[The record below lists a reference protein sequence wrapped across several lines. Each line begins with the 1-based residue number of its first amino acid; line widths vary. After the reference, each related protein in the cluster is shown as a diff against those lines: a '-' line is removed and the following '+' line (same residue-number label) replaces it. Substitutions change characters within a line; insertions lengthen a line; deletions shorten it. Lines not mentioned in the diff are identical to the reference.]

1 MIHSHL
7 AQVLVILAA
16 AVACVPLFER
26 LRLGPVVGYLVAGI
40 VIGPGGLALV
50 HDIEAVQALG
60 ALGVVFLL
68 FTIGLEFTRERLSL
82 IGGRVLALAALQV
95 VVTTA
100 AIAGVALLGG
110 FDEPQAIIIGSAL
123 ALSSTAIVL
132 PILAATGR
140 LNTVTGRTAVAVTVI
155 QDLAVGP
162 ILVLI
167 ETLGQSDGNLAQQ
180 LAIAVVKA
188 ALAIGVILLLGRL
201 VLRPIFRIVA
211 QAKSP
216 EVFVGMAL
224 LVALGTSFGTEH
236 AGLSMAFGG
245 LLAGLLLAETEF
257 RHQVAAD
264 VEPFRGL
271 LLGLF
276 FMTVGMV
283 VDLRLVAENA
293 GVVLGLAA
301 ALMLG
306 KGLLLFVLA
315 VLLGVPRLRAARL
328 GGLLSQGGEVAF
340 IAFGAA
346 AAAGLFVMDTARL
359 LIAIVA
365 VSMMA
370 TPLVIGAGRWLIAWF
385 DKRGIAA
392 ASDLAGDRL
401 DIRDHVI
408 IVGYGEV
415 GRIVARMLK
424 AYGIP
429 YVVLDQKP
437 ETIREARA
445 ENEPIFFGNAL
456 NQEVLRGVGAHE
468 ALAVVV
474 TTGSPGVAEG
484 LATLHRHAFPNLQ
497 ILVRGGGEQAI
508 LSLRKAGLTP
518 VGQEATETGLKLT
531 GALID
536 LWQARQ
542 EGAEGAQAA
551 EAPP

>member
-7 AQVLVILAA
+7 AQFLVILGA
-16 AVACVPLFER
+16 AVVCVPLFER

-110 FDEPQAIIIGSAL
+110 FDGPQAIIIGSAL

-167 ETLGQSDGNLAQQ
+167 ETLGQSDGNLAHQ

-201 VLRPIFRIVA
+201 VLRPVFRIVA

-385 DKRGIAA
+385 DNRGIAA

-542 EGAEGAQAA
+542 EGPEGAQTA

>member
-1 MIHSHL
+1 MIDSHL
-7 AQVLVILAA
+7 AQVLVILGA
-16 AVACVPLFER
+16 AVICVPLFER
-26 LRLGPVVGYLVAGI
+26 LRLGPVVGYLMAGI

-50 HDIEAVQALG
+50 HDIEPVQALG
-60 ALGVVFLL
+60 ELGVVFLL
-68 FTIGLEFTRERLSL
+68 FTIGLELTRERLTL
-82 IGGRVLALAALQV
+82 IGGRVLVLAALQV

-100 AIAGVALLGG
+100 AIAGIALLGG
-110 FDEPQAIIIGSAL
+110 FDGPQAIIIGSGL

-132 PILAATGR
+132 PILASLGR
-140 LNTVTGRTAVAVTVI
+140 LNTITGRNAVAILVI

-167 ETLGQSDGNLAQQ
+167 ETLSQTDGNLAQQ

-188 ALAIGVILLLGRL
+188 ALAIGVILLIGRL
-201 VLRPIFRIVA
+201 VLRPVFNIIA

-306 KGLLLFVLA
+306 KALLLFVLA
-315 VLLGVPRLRAARL
+315 VMVGVPRLRAARL

-346 AAAGLFVMDTARL
+346 AAVGLFVMDAARL

-365 VSMMA
+365 VTMMA
-370 TPLVIGAGRWLIAWF
+370 TPLLVGAGRWLIAWF
-385 DKRGIAA
+385 ENRGFAD

-401 DIRDHVI
+401 EIRDHVI

-429 YVVLDQKP
+429 YVILELRP
-437 ETIREARA
+437 ETIRAARA

-456 NQEVLRGVGAHE
+456 HQEVLRGVRAHE

-474 TTGSPGVAEG
+474 TTGSAGVAEG

-542 EGAEGAQAA
+542 EETASEAA
-551 EAPP
+551 P